1 MQQGPFMLNPIFESS
16 SPSDFWGRRWN
27 LVVHGLLKRGVYK
40 PVRSKFSRFTAS
52 MSAFIAS
59 GIFHEWL
66 LSVLYLP
73 DDPSL
78 PSPHSPTYGR
88 NTLFFVWNAMLI
100 GMEQIIGGALIFQAM
115 KKHLPSVVVS
125 LLVSLA
131 ALPVAHWFTFDYV
144 KDDFFRDGQIG
155 FPLVVLQR

>member
-1 MQQGPFMLNPIFESS
+1 M
-16 SPSDFWGRRWN
+16 
-27 LVVHGLLKRGVYK
+27 HGLLKRGVYK

-52 MSAFIAS
+52 MSTFIAS
-59 GIFHEWL
+59 GVFHEWL
-66 LSVLYLP
+66 LSVVYLP
-73 DDPSL
+73 DNPSL

-88 NTLFFVWNAMLI
+88 NTLFFVWNALLI
-100 GMEQIIGGALIFQAM
+100 GMEQIIGGALIFQVM
-115 KKHLPSVVVS
+115 KKHLPPVVVS

-155 FPLVVLQR
+155 FPLVVAL